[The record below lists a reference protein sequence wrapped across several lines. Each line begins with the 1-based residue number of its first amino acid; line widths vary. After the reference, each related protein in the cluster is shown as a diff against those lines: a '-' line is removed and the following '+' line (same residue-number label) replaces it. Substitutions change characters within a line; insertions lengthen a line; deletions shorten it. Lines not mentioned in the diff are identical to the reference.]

1 MKREAA
7 TILLRAV
14 DQLHRPDLLH
24 GAEVDLPPRRG
35 GGRRWGW
42 AAQAPITKLRS
53 ALPPLTPLRARP
65 ITRSWWRW
73 RRRRRRHLVFPRVG
87 ATR

>member
-1 MKREAA
+1 MEREAA

-24 GAEVDLPPRRG
+24 GAEVDLPPRPD

-42 AAQAPITKLRS
+42 APHRAPITKLRS
-53 ALPPLTPLRARP
+53 ALPP
-65 ITRSWWRW
+65 
-73 RRRRRRHLVFPRVG
+73 
-87 ATR
+87 